1 MNSLN
6 SMNLTPADK
15 LWMKYALAL
24 AKKGKGWTSPNP
36 CVGAVVVK
44 NGRVVG
50 EGFHTRA
57 VEPHAEVFA
66 LQQAGK
72 QARSATMFVTLEPCS
87 HHGRTPPC
95 VDAVLNANIRRVVA
109 AMVDPNPKV
118 NGQGL
123 AQLQAAGVEVV
134 CGVLEEQARKLNED
148 FIKFKTQGVPFV
160 TLKIAM
166 TLDGKIATTSGESKW
181 ITGEKARAY
190 VQRLRHEHDAML
202 VGINTVLADDPQLT
216 THLRRGKDPQRV
228 IVDSRARLPLTA
240 RVLHPVESS
249 ASTWVATTE
258 RAPQSRIRKLEQAG
272 AKILQTESTN
282 GRVNLAQLMKMLAA
296 QNMMSVLIEGGGSVA
311 WSALE
316 AGIVDKI
323 IFFIAPKIIGGKDA
337 ITAVEGAGRRLSE
350 AWQLRDVTVRKVGE
364 DEMVE
369 GYVHRNH

>member
-57 VEPHAEVFA
+57 GEPHAEVFA